1 MFSLC
6 RLCTEINQQTPC
18 HHNNEERAF
27 TGTWVTDELKMAI
40 DKGYIVDTIYEIWHF
55 DHVEQYDPRSKTG
68 GIFTEYI
75 NTFLKMKQEASG
87 CWFISVH
94 SLHRENMSL
103 LLIFTGNTGM

>member
-6 RLCTEINQQTPC
+6 RLCTEINQQTIC

-27 TGTWVTDELKMAI
+27 TGTWVTDELKMAV

-75 NTFLKMKQEASG
+75 IEYTCSIRYTILNEEGIIDKGSNTAQARCTRYTM
-87 CWFISVH
+87 
-94 SLHRENMSL
+94 
-103 LLIFTGNTGM
+103 